1 MYVCHSLLLSL
12 FALSLSTPVSYALT
26 PTLFALPRMKLG
38 HTHTCHKHFPRDR
51 LLVRRRLP
59 HRPLPLLPGVFGGV
73 ILTLYSVGAVP
84 VDLSEILKSQC
95 PSALYKA
102 TKYRTMENMETS
114 GCPSRAARAESEP
127 SSAVPRAAVPAVAET
142 VRSYAHKFV
151 RACAL
156 ACGRAVRTHPRGAGT
171 RVGSLAGRAS

>member
-26 PTLFALPRMKLG
+26 PTLFALPRLKLE
-38 HTHTCHKHFPRDR
+38 HTHTCHKHLPRDR
-51 LLVRRRLP
+51 LLVRRRRP

-84 VDLSEILKSQC
+84 VDLSEILKIQC
-95 PSALYKA
+95 PSALYRA
-102 TKYRTMENMETS
+102 TRYMTVENLETS
-114 GCPSRAARAESEP
+114 GCPSRAARADSGP
-127 SSAVPRAAVPAVAET
+127 SSAMPRAAVPAVAAT

-156 ACGRAVRTHPRGAGT
+156 ACGRALCTHPCVA
-171 RVGSLAGRAS
+171 